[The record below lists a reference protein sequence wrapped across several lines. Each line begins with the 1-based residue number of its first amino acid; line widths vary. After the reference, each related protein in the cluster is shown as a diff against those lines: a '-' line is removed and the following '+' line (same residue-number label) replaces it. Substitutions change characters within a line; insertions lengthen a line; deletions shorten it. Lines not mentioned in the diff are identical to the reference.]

1 MSEAIDPIAFPFMRL
16 PFLFSNTTQIFP
28 WRSASY
34 KLFTGMRQK
43 E

>member
-1 MSEAIDPIAFPFMRL
+1 MAETSDPRMFLFMTL

-28 WRSASY
+28 WRSARY